1 MKTRVM
7 FYGVDD
13 YAGGVISR
21 RAADRGFA
29 HIAAGQN
36 IARVASVANALSKK
50 SPGLVEPRI
59 FGLGDKSRLA
69 AQLDDVAVLVNCYPR
84 FSDAAEA
91 LIEACLST
99 NTNYLD
105 LLQERHDFE
114 QVFERDSEAVE
125 AGISLIPGL
134 DFSLTGPEIV
144 ASRLATMLPSGTELT
159 IAVAPSPLSQAEAT
173 ALVEA
178 CRGPGELLKNGE
190 LVTAEPGERRLD
202 IDFGKGDVE
211 VYLAPW
217 RYESVL
223 VKRTGPFSTVN
234 SFEFLP
240 PLLVR
245 TVIRPGW
252 CRWLFRRGK
261 RLAVLARKIAARGEG
276 PSRRKLRKSRCVIWG
291 EARNAEGQI
300 ARARLETPASQI
312 YTAEVVLL
320 AAQSILDGKVAPGL
334 HLPSSVCGAALVDNI
349 EGTIWRELPD
359 GSEVE
364 APDINLTAAAS

>member
-21 RAADRGFA
+21 RAAERGIA

-69 AQLDDVAVLVNCYPR
+69 GQLDDVAVLVNCYPR

-91 LIEACLST
+91 LIEACLAT

-105 LLQERHDFE
+105 LLQERLTFE

-125 AGISLIPGL
+125 AGISLVPGL
-134 DFSLTGPEIV
+134 DFNLTGPEIV

-159 IAVAPSPLSQAEAT
+159 IAVAPSSLSQGEAR

-178 CRGPGELLKNGE
+178 CRGPGECLENGE
-190 LVTAEPGERRLD
+190 LIAAEPGERRLD

-217 RYESVL
+217 RYESML
-223 VKRTGPFSTVN
+223 VTRTGPFSTVN
-234 SFEFLP
+234 SFEALP
-240 PLLVR
+240 SLLVR
-245 TVIRPGW
+245 TVMKRGW
-252 CRWLFRRGK
+252 HRWLFRRGK
-261 RLAVLARKIAARGEG
+261 RLAVLARRIAVRGEG
-276 PSRRKLRKSRCVIWG
+276 PSHRKLRKSRCVIWG
-291 EARNAEGQI
+291 EARNADGQI
-300 ARARLETPASQI
+300 VRARLETPASQI
-312 YTAEVVLL
+312 YTAEAVLL
-320 AAQSILDGKVAPGL
+320 AAQSLLDGKITPGV
-334 HLPSSVCGAALVDNI
+334 HLPSAVCGAALIDNI

-364 APDINLTAAAS
+364 TPDLDLTAAAS